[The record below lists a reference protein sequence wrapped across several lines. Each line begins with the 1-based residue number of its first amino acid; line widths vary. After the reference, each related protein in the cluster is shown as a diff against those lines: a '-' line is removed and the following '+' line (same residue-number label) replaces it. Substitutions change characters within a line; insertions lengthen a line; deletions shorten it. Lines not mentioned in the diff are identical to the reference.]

1 MALRA
6 ADIGAFIARKAK
18 VVLVRIA
25 SVEGSTPRD
34 TDAFMLVSEKDM
46 RGTIGGGQLEFIAI
60 DTARQVLRSGMLE
73 KDLDIPLGPEIGQCC
88 GGRVGLALE
97 LVTDKVAAD
106 LTAEAT
112 ELEAAHPFVFVFG
125 AGHVGRALAAALAP
139 LPFQTQLIDTRPD
152 VFGGLPEQVATKVSV
167 LPEAEV
173 RAAPSGSSFVVLTHD
188 HALDFMITRE
198 ILVRDDAR
206 FVGLIG
212 SKTKRAQFR
221 SWFRRE
227 GGDARLLQHLT
238 CPIGAAGLGDKKP
251 EIIAALVC
259 AEVIVKNQVK
269 ACADKKEYA
278 KLGERSGEA

>member
-6 ADIGAFIARKAK
+6 ADIGAFIEGEAK

-34 TDAFMLVSEKDM
+34 TDAFMLVSEKAM
-46 RGTIGGGQLEFIAI
+46 CGTIGGGQLEFIAI
-60 DTARQVLRSGMLE
+60 DTARQMLRRGMLD

-88 GGRVGLALE
+88 GGRVRLVLE
-97 LVTDKVAAD
+97 QMTDKGAAD
-106 LTAEAT
+106 LTAEAA

-125 AGHVGRALAAALAP
+125 AGHVGRALASALVP

-152 VFGGLPEQVATKVSV
+152 VLGGLPDQVATKVSV

-173 RAAPSGSSFVVLTHD
+173 RAAPAGSSFVVLTHD

-212 SKTKRAQFR
+212 SKTKRAQFQ
-221 SWFRRE
+221 SWFKRE
-227 GGDARLLQHLT
+227 GDDSRLLQQLT
-238 CPIGAAGLGDKKP
+238 CPIGAAGLGNKKP

-259 AEVIVKNQVK
+259 AEIVVKNQAE
-269 ACADKKEYA
+269 ACAGKKEYA